1 MEPPTGPVRAC
12 KLLFDYPVRP
22 VATSEIR
29 ELTMKKALLILVII
43 AIAIWWFREPTIKVP
58 SNDVS
63 FGYVVKYTGNST
75 RHDTLPMLVALHGN
89 GDTAENFYDTALDQI
104 SVPARVV
111 LLEGPISYGRG
122 GAWPWSDAD
131 FAQYGRAVSQA
142 AELMADKYPTS
153 GKPMLLG
160 FSGGGMM
167 AYYQAVN
174 HGDTYSYIIAVSG
187 QLNETRLGG
196 EPSRPGAEVHAFHG
210 KSDTVVGVGGGK
222 GAVRLLQARGVNVT
236 MTEFAG
242 GHLGIFTDM
251 KSEITRAVE
260 QQLERLR

>member
-1 MEPPTGPVRAC
+1 
-12 KLLFDYPVRP
+12 
-22 VATSEIR
+22 
-29 ELTMKKALLILVII
+29 MKKLFLIFFVV
-43 AIAIWWFREPTIKVP
+43 AFAFWWFREPSIKVP
-58 SNDVS
+58 SNDVR
-63 FGYVVKYTGNST
+63 FGYVVKYSGNST

-104 SVPARVV
+104 SVSARII
-111 LLEGPISYGRG
+111 LLKGPISYGRG
-122 GAWPWSDAD
+122 GAWPWSDDD
-131 FAQYGRAVSQA
+131 FAQYGTAVSEA
-142 AELMADKYPTS
+142 AELLAKQYPTA

-174 HGDTYSYIIAVSG
+174 HGDTYSYIVAVSG
-187 QLNETRLGG
+187 QLAENRLGD
-196 EPSRPGAEVHAFHG
+196 EPSKPGAEVHAFHG
-210 KSDTVVGVGGGK
+210 KSDNVVAVGGGK

-236 MTEFAG
+236 LTEFGG

-251 KSEITRAVE
+251 KPEITRTVD